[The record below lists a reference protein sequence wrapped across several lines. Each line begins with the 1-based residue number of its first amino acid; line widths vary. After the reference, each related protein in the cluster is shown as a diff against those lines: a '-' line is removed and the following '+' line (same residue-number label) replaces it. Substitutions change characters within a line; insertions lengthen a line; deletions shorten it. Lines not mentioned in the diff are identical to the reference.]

1 MPSLADMLD
10 VNVEMRSVKA
20 KNEKPLAITFEFSL
34 ESLYIILY
42 LIK

>member
-20 KNEKPLAITFEFSL
+20 KNEKPLAIKSELSL
-34 ESLYIILY
+34 ESLYIIYTL
-42 LIK
+42 

>member
-20 KNEKPLAITFEFSL
+20 KNEKPLAIKFELSL
-34 ESLYIILY
+34 ESLYIIYTL
-42 LIK
+42 